1 MRSFDESS
9 QTPCISVRKSLV
21 HPGEVNRVRAAGGV
35 PNSVFSLTDS
45 CDVYMWDIETQPAR
59 TVEFNAQPSIPTLTW
74 VPTRCVVVC
83 MPRCLCVCGQA
94 HGSRSCGGVRDFHFG
109 IFSPR
114 CVWFTEWP
122 HWCVGHQRCCR
133 SSHFVWRA
141 QWAGNQEATP
151 VRAQTRCPQRWWSIA
166 CRTYNAHHRTHW
178 YAASCCGVVVAR
190 PRVRF
195 DEWLRVF
202 QTPWRGLH
210 WTHTTK
216 LPTCSRPS
224 VMIV

>member
-1 MRSFDESS
+1 MCTCGISRRNLQERLNSMRSPVYRHLRGCPLAVWSCACRGAY
-9 QTPCISVRKSLV
+9 PSV
-21 HPGEVNRVRAAGGV
+21 
-35 PNSVFSLTDS
+35 
-45 CDVYMWDIETQPAR
+45 
-59 TVEFNAQPSIPTLTW
+59 
-74 VPTRCVVVC
+74 
-83 MPRCLCVCGQA
+83 CVCGQA

-151 VRAQTRCPQRWWSIA
+151 VRAQARCPQRWWSIA

-178 YAASCCGVVVAR
+178 YAASRCGVVVAR
-190 PRVRF
+190 PRVWF
-195 DEWLRVF
+195 DEWSRVF